1 MHRIFFPKELKERI
15 EIRGSKAHKISSV
28 LRMNKEEKLL
38 IFDGK
43 GKSQIMKKRFS
54 VKIIEAREIYKRFP
68 SKRVEHFCT
77 SKLC

>member
-43 GKSQIMKKRFS
+43 GKSQIMKIDEMNKES
-54 VKIIEAREIYKRFP
+54 VYLYAPKK
-68 SKRVEHFCT
+68 
-77 SKLC
+77 